1 MIPTNWPSSW
11 HIFWHNISHFIRHIF
26 WHSIWLCWH
35 IFWHQS
41 DAKSD
46 IVSGNLA
53 DILPDILS
61 AIWSDIYST
70 YSDITWH
77 IFWHVIWHSIGPI
90 FSSGILF
97 GIVFGYGEAQLASSP
112 CILLGTCYMR
122 MANKLSMTIWQ
133 VVCVWNICTDEKLLL
148 GRWMFLIWTRS
159 AGVGIYD
166 VAYNQGPRPTKLPD
180 CMGYRAW
187 SALRTCFNF
196 SIVYGDRLS
205 QEPDQDLFIL
215 QSLLA
220 YGDRLS
226 RLIHLGLL
234 FSWLICTLKDSVPDG
249 CLKRSNFV

>member
-1 MIPTNWPSSW
+1 MLTYILASIWHKIWHCIWESSW
-11 HIFWHNISHFIRHIF
+11 HLALHSICHLIWHIFNIFWHNLTYILTCYLAFYRTYILF
-26 WHSIWLCWH
+26 WHSIWHSVRVRWGP
-35 IFWHQS
+35 
-41 DAKSD
+41 A
-46 IVSGNLA
+46 GELA
-53 DILPDILS
+53 MYFIGHMLYEDGKQ
-61 AIWSDIYST
+61 AID
-70 YSDITWH
+70 DD
-77 IFWHVIWHSIGPI
+77 
-90 FSSGILF
+90 
-97 GIVFGYGEAQLASSP
+97 LAS
-112 CILLGTCYMR
+112 G
-122 MANKLSMTIWQ
+122 
-133 VVCVWNICTDEKLLL
+133 VCVWNICTDEKLLL
-148 GRWMFLIWTRS
+148 GRWRFLIWTRS